1 MIYLV
6 HYNYDYDESMKSGC
20 DLRAVLEDIRDA
32 FGIRTEVSH
41 PDFADDIDESYASGG
56 WKGFTTHVLDP
67 ETAALFPLDLK
78 QASKAVA
85 SNHAMIEFKG
95 GLEARFEKIRRQ
107 RAAKAA

>member
-6 HYNYDYDESMKSGC
+6 HYNYDYDETMNSSR
-20 DLRAVLEDIRDA
+20 DLRAILEDIRDA
-32 FGIRTEVSH
+32 FGVRTEISH
-41 PDFADDIDESYASGG
+41 PDFADDIDESYESGS

-67 ETAALFPLDLK
+67 ETAALLPLDLG
-78 QASKAVA
+78 QASKAVG

-95 GLEARFEKIRRQ
+95 RLEVRFEKIRRQ